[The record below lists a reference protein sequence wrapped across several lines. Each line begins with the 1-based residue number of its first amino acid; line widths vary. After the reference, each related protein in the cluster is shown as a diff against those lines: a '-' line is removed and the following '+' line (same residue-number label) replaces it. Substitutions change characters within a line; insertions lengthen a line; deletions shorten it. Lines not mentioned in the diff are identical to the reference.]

1 MGCINRFER
10 IGVVARIEHFGGYR
24 HRRRREVLHLFKF
37 IAHLARETCQL
48 SHISLTAAWMAGD
61 EVGDNLLIEMLLAID
76 TVEDTLEL
84 VELLERWLAHQL
96 QHMVTGMLGSHLQ
109 TSANMVFNEFAGIF
123 HRSLVRFLV
132 FAVMQQQ
139 IVAHTTADETLLD
152 TRQGVYS
159 PIYLQQL

>member
-1 MGCINRFER
+1 M
-10 IGVVARIEHFGGYR
+10 IGGVF
-24 HRRRREVLHLFKF
+24 
-37 IAHLARETCQL
+37 
-48 SHISLTAAWMAGD
+48 W
-61 EVGDNLLIEMLLAID
+61 
-76 TVEDTLEL
+76 
-84 VELLERWLAHQL
+84 
-96 QHMVTGMLGSHLQ
+96 SHLQ